1 MQIVAVVSVLYI
13 MVINIG
19 VYEAKSQEWHI
30 FLTDSNFL
38 TFTVYLTSEAKS

>member
-19 VYEAKSQEWHI
+19 VYEAKSQVWHI

-38 TFTVYLTSEAKS
+38 TFTVYPTSVAKS